1 MPQPLIVSDPKIMM
15 GKPVIAGTRITVEL
29 LLEKLAAGEPAE
41 QILRAHPHLP
51 EGSIP
56 AALTY
61 AAAVLRNE
69 LIVPL
74 ERRSA

>member
-1 MPQPLIVSDPKIMM
+1 MTLPSIVCDPKVML

-29 LLEKLAAGEPAE
+29 LLERLAAGESAE
-41 QILRAHPHLP
+41 QIRDAYPHLP
-51 EGSIP
+51 EGSIS
-56 AALTY
+56 AALAY

-69 LIVPL
+69 SVIPL